1 MGFLRMF
8 GFVGI
13 TGADRGMPAGEG
25 RPRAP
30 GTPPGSL
37 RFPGTPP
44 GRPMTGDDCWPGEA
58 VTELGGALGVT
69 GLFILWACKA
79 RALAMMSFAWEPPI
93 MEAAAGGGRRALLRM
108 PSGVDEGVMF
118 FGSETVRSEG
128 NLFGNRSGGA
138 SPGASRGVLASE
150 ELAEPGDAGLSW
162 KSRTSMSSSG
172 VAGTESGVSAMMS
185 VAFSH
190 APATRWRTRSTAEGG
205 GGRAAV
211 PSRYGYR

>member
-1 MGFLRMF
+1 MSESFIMGFLLMV
-8 GFVGI
+8 GFVGM
-13 TGADRGMPAGEG
+13 TGADRGMPPGEG
-25 RPRAP
+25 RPSAP

-44 GRPMTGDDCWPGEA
+44 GRPMTGDDCWPGDA
-58 VTELGGALGVT
+58 AAELGGAPGVM

-79 RALAMMSFAWEPPI
+79 RARAMMSLACEPLI
-93 MEAAAGGGRRALLRM
+93 IEAAAGGGRRALLRM

-128 NLFGNRSGGA
+128 ILFGSRSDCA

-162 KSRTSMSSSG
+162 KSRTSTSSSG
-172 VAGTESGVSAMMS
+172 VAGTESGVSAMVS
-185 VAFSH
+185 AAFGH
-190 APATRWRTRSTAEGG
+190 AAATRWRSRSTAEGREG
-205 GGRAAV
+205 
-211 PSRYGYR
+211 